1 MARIAVFLVFLLVV
15 LTFNA
20 YACVLPLQ
28 QSAAMDC
35 TSGMEEPVRGTCDAF
50 LEMGPQPQSSVHDAV
65 NTTQLEC
72 AWPVRLIPDTF
83 TPLVRVSEPPRSAD
97 TPIHLSIQTRVLR
110 I

>member
-35 TSGMEEPVRGTCDAF
+35 SSGMEEPVRAICDAF

-65 NTTQLEC
+65 NTFHLEC
-72 AWPVRLIPDTF
+72 VLSVRLLPDTF
-83 TPLVRVSEPPRSAD
+83 VPFIRVTEPPRSAD
-97 TPIHLSIQTRVLR
+97 TPIHLSIQTTVLR

>member
-35 TSGMEEPVRGTCDAF
+35 SSGMEEPVRAICDAF

-65 NTTQLEC
+65 NTVQLEYVLS
-72 AWPVRLIPDTF
+72 VRLLPDTF
-83 TPLVRVSEPPRSAD
+83 VPLIRVTEPPRSAD
-97 TPIHLSIQTRVLR
+97 TPIHLSIQTTVLR

>member
-35 TSGMEEPVRGTCDAF
+35 SSGMEEPVRAICDAF

-65 NTTQLEC
+65 NTFQLEC
-72 AWPVRLIPDTF
+72 ALSVRLLPDTVV
-83 TPLVRVSEPPRSAD
+83 PLIRVAEPPRSAD
-97 TPIHLSIQTRVLR
+97 TPIHLSIQTTVLR